1 MVKQMSKN
9 DSVAKT
15 LADIKKLLGAPP
27 VLTSESLRT
36 YDRLLTQVVEAM
48 QPRDIIEMM
57 FVKDVV
63 NASWEISR
71 YETHQTLVIERQHQ
85 RRQEQENK
93 RRQHER
99 KRKKELVAYK
109 EEQREQAERTA
120 ESANQDEQQD
130 QTKAPT
136 TLFERMLEL
145 EEVIDA
151 TVSDVDEIIEAVP
164 DEVDHA
170 IALEAGIDY
179 FVELDRLRSVAI
191 ARRNEALRQLDF
203 YHHGLGE
210 RLRRITDQ
218 IIDAEISQ
226 PELPAPSIA
235 GPTED
240 GQ

>member
-1 MVKQMSKN
+1 
-9 DSVAKT
+9 
-15 LADIKKLLGAPP
+15 

-36 YDRLLTQVVEAM
+36 YDRLLTQVVEAL
-48 QPRDIIEMM
+48 QPRDIIAMM
-57 FVKDVV
+57 FVKEVV
-63 NASWEISR
+63 DATWEISR
-71 YETHQTLVIERQHQ
+71 YGTHQTLVIERQHQ

-99 KRKKELVAYK
+99 KRKRELAGHK
-109 EEQREQAERTA
+109 QEQREQAERTA
-120 ESANQDEQQD
+120 ESAKDEQQD
-130 QTKAPT
+130 QNKAPT
-136 TLFERMLEL
+136 TQFERMLEL

-151 TVSDVDEIIEAVP
+151 TVSDVDEILEAVP

-170 IALEAGIDY
+170 IALEGGIDY

-191 ARRNEALRQLDF
+191 ARRNDALRQLDF

-210 RLRRITDQ
+210 RLRRISDQ

-235 GPTED
+235 DPTED